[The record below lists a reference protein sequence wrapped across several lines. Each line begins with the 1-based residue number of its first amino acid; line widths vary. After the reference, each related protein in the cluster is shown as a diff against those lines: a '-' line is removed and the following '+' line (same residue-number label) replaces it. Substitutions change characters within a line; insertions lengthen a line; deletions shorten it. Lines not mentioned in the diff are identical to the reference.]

1 MLQVHSPLV
10 WVMDYGAQLQQPLKQ
25 GTLRTCKKNLR
36 ECKRWK
42 SNRLPNI
49 KRNNCWTEEALLPLA
64 PSCKKAAWFLSTKWT
79 WTRRTSRPTSILFT
93 TLSIMEEL
101 TLRKVA
107 LSWKPKMLTWTKTLP
122 KDNHFGP
129 LRTKRRR
136 SRRRHSRMIWT
147 ILRRSRTCSPN
158 SNRENSDH
166 RITQDKKLMNLGFKK
181 RKQRNQNSEELL
193 LRKCRRVSNN
203 FQLRRKR
210 KRRRKL
216 KKWFPK

>member
-1 MLQVHSPLV
+1 
-10 WVMDYGAQLQQPLKQ
+10 
-25 GTLRTCKKNLR
+25 
-36 ECKRWK
+36 
-42 SNRLPNI
+42 
-49 KRNNCWTEEALLPLA
+49 
-64 PSCKKAAWFLSTKWT
+64 
-79 WTRRTSRPTSILFT
+79 
-93 TLSIMEEL
+93 
-101 TLRKVA
+101 
-107 LSWKPKMLTWTKTLP
+107 
-122 KDNHFGP
+122 
-129 LRTKRRR
+129 
-136 SRRRHSRMIWT
+136 MIWT